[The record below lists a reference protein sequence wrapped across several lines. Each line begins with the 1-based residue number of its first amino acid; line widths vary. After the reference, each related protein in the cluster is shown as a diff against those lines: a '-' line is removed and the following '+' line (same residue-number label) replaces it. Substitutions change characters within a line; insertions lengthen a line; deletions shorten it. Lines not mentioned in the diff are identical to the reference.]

1 VGPFG
6 QGGARCANEEIA
18 LTIYILRRI
27 ALVFPVLIGVSI
39 VTFLMSHLV
48 PGDPVAVMLGTNAT
62 AENRAKLRQ
71 QLGLN
76 DPLYIQYLRYV
87 GHAAHGDFGHSIR
100 SGQPVLTEIR
110 DRVGSTIQLTLAAMA
125 LAIVI
130 GVGLGIAAAW
140 NRNPAAQAGIMSFAL
155 LGISMPSFWSGILLI
170 LLFGLKLRWFPI
182 AGSGPKALVLPAITL
197 AAPAAA
203 VLARMTRST
212 MLEVL
217 NQDYVRTARAKGLHE
232 RAVIVRHTLRNAL
245 IPVMTIIG
253 LQFGGLL
260 TGAVIVE
267 SVFSRPGLGR
277 YAVTAISSRDF
288 PQIQGI
294 VLLAA
299 VVYVF
304 VNLIVDLLYAV
315 LDPRIRYR

>member
-1 VGPFG
+1 
-6 QGGARCANEEIA
+6 
-18 LTIYILRRI
+18 LTIYVLRRI
-27 ALVFPVLIGVSI
+27 ALVIPVLIGVSI

-62 AENRAKLRQ
+62 AENRAELRQ

-76 DPLYIQYLRYV
+76 DPLYVQYFRYV
-87 GHAAHGDFGHSIR
+87 GHAVRGDFGHSIR
-100 SGQPVLTEIR
+100 SQQPVLSEIEQ
-110 DRVGSTIQLTLAAMA
+110 RVGSTLQLTLAAMA
-125 LAIVI
+125 IAVVVGI
-130 GVGLGIAAAW
+130 GLGVAAAW
-140 NRNPAAQAGIMSFAL
+140 TRSRLAQAGIMSFAL

-212 MLEVL
+212 LLEVL
-217 NQDYVRTARAKGLHE
+217 NQDFVRTARAKGLGE
-232 RAVIVRHTLRNAL
+232 RIVIVRHALRNAL
-245 IPVMTIIG
+245 IPVLTIVG

-288 PQIQGI
+288 PEIQGI

-304 VNLIVDLLYAV
+304 VNLIVDLLYAA